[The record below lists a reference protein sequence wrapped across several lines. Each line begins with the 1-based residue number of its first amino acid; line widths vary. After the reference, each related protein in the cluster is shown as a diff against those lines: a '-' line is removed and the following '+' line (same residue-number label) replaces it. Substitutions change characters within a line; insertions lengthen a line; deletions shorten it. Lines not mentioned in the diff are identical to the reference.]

1 MLGEEGG
8 EAMEDSSG
16 LPDDLEMLQI
26 IIEET
31 DSKVM
36 SLQDKVFQE
45 ESKRERYKVQVLY
58 RQDYNNHG
66 L

>member
-1 MLGEEGG
+1 
-8 EAMEDSSG
+8 MEDSSG

-31 DSKVM
+31 DTKVM

-45 ESKRERYKVQVLY
+45 ESKREIYKVQVLY
-58 RQDYNNHG
+58 RQDNNNHG